1 MALSYLATDLIAD
14 VHIRGMIPTAT
25 NTDSLTDVKILRILN
40 QEMQSYV
47 VPMLVELGQE
57 YLVAISNVSTVAST
71 AAYAIP
77 NRASGTALRDVQ
89 VLDAASSEYRSIQ
102 RLPPEQA
109 ALIGGTG
116 GSGATTNVGRPTH
129 YFVQMDSVHLVP
141 TPDAVYSVRLK
152 YFRAPSDLVTTGYTT
167 SAGVLG
173 GTPGAQTIAVTL
185 STALGSD
192 EATVSVDFLRSVMPF
207 TPQMDAVTA
216 TVETTGN
223 LLDGIAT
230 DIDDLSGL
238 ALYASLAGT
247 SPVPQIPETAIPL
260 LVNRTIV
267 VCLRALGDPKVKE
280 AEAACREEMQ
290 RVKEMLSPR
299 TEGYALKVVNT
310 NSPGWRQG
318 FAGYFSRY

>member
-25 NTDSLTDVKILRILN
+25 QADSLTDVKILRILN

-57 YLVAISNVSTVAST
+57 YLVAVSNVVTVADQQ
-71 AAYAIP
+71 AYAIP

-89 VLDAASSEYRSIQ
+89 VWDESSQLYRSIQ
-102 RLPPEQA
+102 RLPPEQSY
-109 ALIGGTG
+109 LVGGR
-116 GSGATTNVGRPTH
+116 ATDNGRPTH
-129 YFVQMDSVHLVP
+129 YFVQMDSVHFVP
-141 TPDAVYSVRLK
+141 TPDAVYDTRFK
-152 YFRAPSDLVTTGYTT
+152 YFRAPSELVTTGYTT

-185 STALGSD
+185 ATALGSD

-207 TPQMDAVTA
+207 TPQLDAVTA

-223 LLDGIAT
+223 LLDGIT
-230 DIDDLSGL
+230 EDIDELSGL

-247 SPVPQIPETAIPL
+247 SPVPQVPETAIPL
-260 LVNRTIV
+260 LVNRAIV
-267 VCLRALGDPKVKE
+267 VCLRALGDPKVKD
-280 AEAACREEMQ
+280 AEAACNEEKQ
-290 RVKEMLSPR
+290 RVAEMLSPR

-310 NSPGWRQG
+310 NAPGWWQG
-318 FAGYFSRY
+318 RAGYYSRY